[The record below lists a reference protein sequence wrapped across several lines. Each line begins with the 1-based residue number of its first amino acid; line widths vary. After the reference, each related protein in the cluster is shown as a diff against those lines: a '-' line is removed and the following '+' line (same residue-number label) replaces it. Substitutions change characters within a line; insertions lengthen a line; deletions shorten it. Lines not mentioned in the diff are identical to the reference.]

1 MLTFS
6 SLKCI
11 EEDDE
16 SEPFDI
22 QEDGEVVERKSPSL
36 VQFTRSISAINSMSL
51 GVQVLTPWPW
61 SPRVFIHV
69 SPSEGSEGKKSFF
82 ESPGSSSLN
91 SRGLQETRR
100 GSSIIKTL
108 EN

>member
-6 SLKCI
+6 SLKSI

-51 GVQVLTPWPW
+51 GVQV
-61 SPRVFIHV
+61 
-69 SPSEGSEGKKSFF
+69 EA
-82 ESPGSSSLN
+82 PGP
-91 SRGLQETRR
+91 GLP
-100 GSSIIKTL
+100 GYL
-108 EN
+108 FL

>member
-16 SEPFDI
+16 SFDI
-22 QEDGEVVERKSPSL
+22 QEDGEVLERKSPSL

-61 SPRVFIHV
+61 SPRVFIHL
-69 SPSEGSEGKKSFF
+69 SPSEGTQGKKSFF

>member
-16 SEPFDI
+16 SEPFDS
-22 QEDGEVVERKSPSL
+22 QEEGEGLERKSPSL

-51 GVQVLTPWPW
+51 GVQV
-61 SPRVFIHV
+61 
-69 SPSEGSEGKKSFF
+69 ED
-82 ESPGSSSLN
+82 PGP
-91 SRGLQETRR
+91 GLP
-100 GSSIIKTL
+100 GYL
-108 EN
+108 FL